1 MNRNT
6 PISSK
11 LNAREKQLLY
21 ENSVLKV
28 QHNEMVATINTLQS
42 KIETMEKK
50 NNENQKNHANSLIFL
65 QNHNAHLNKTLNL
78 KQKQLQLLMQKY
90 DIHSSSPIFAERLDL
105 NSDSDTEY
113 FTNVPSN
120 QPNGEYF

>member
-6 PISSK
+6 AI
-11 LNAREKQLLY
+11 LNKFYAREKQLLY

-28 QHNEMVATINTLQS
+28 QHNKMVDAINTLQS
-42 KIETMEKK
+42 EIETMVKK

-90 DIHSSSPIFAERLDL
+90 DIHSSSPIFAERLD
-105 NSDSDTEY
+105 SDSDTEY
-113 FTNVPSN
+113 VTNTL
-120 QPNGEYF
+120 NGEYF

>member
-1 MNRNT
+1 MNRNP
-6 PISSK
+6 PILNK
-11 LNAREKQLLY
+11 LYAREKQLLY

-28 QHNEMVATINTLQS
+28 QHNKMVAAINTLQS
-42 KIETMEKK
+42 EIETLEKK

-65 QNHNAHLNKTLNL
+65 QNQNTHLNKTLNL

-113 FTNVPSN
+113 VSN
-120 QPNGEYF
+120 TLNGEYF